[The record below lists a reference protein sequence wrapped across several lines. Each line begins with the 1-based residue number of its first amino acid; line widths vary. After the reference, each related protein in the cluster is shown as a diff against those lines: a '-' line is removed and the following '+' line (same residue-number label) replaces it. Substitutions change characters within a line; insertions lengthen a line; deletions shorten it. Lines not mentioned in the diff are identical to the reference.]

1 MNILIVDDQMSV
13 LNGLL
18 NGIHFSELGFSSVF
32 TAMSTDE
39 ALKMLEKETV
49 HILLTDVEMPG
60 QNGLVLNSIV
70 KEKYSDI
77 LRIVLTS
84 HAVFSYAQTSLKL
97 QCFDY
102 LVQPAPFEDIE
113 ASLKKAVEAVQ
124 VNYNNRRISRYG
136 HLFKNYESDF
146 MGTII
151 QQLWYHDPEAVN
163 NCIKLLNQSGHSVR
177 PDSACQLI
185 FVDVFSYTRQETGY
199 PSQQLIMNAISRSLH
214 CDPCFDAVDL
224 LVSLNPHRCFSILLI
239 DIGDGILPAAQNSVT
254 GFYQSLCRE
263 LPGRSIA
270 CYYSDSF
277 PFSEIHPAIT
287 AASEHIK
294 NNITNEPMVSH
305 ILPAMQPGSL
315 DLLLPEYLN
324 HWSSLL
330 YSNQRN
336 LLKKEIDFCLDK
348 KIPAVQNRF
357 QSLYT
362 LNQQI
367 VQLFFKYFYENG
379 IDINSIFTDDFT
391 CRDCMDHCSTVDE
404 VKRNAAFLLDA
415 ASRNADASPE
425 TNYVSKAK
433 AYISDNIRRL
443 ILVKEVA
450 DYVHLNPEYFTKLF
464 KKETGMNIKD
474 YIVDCK
480 IALAKDLLTTSN
492 LPVNMVATEV
502 GYSNFS
508 HFTQI
513 FKRAE
518 HMTPSEY
525 RLLFS
530 KKS

>member
-1 MNILIVDDQMSV
+1 MNILIVDDQVSV

-18 NGIHFSELGFSSVF
+18 NGIRFSELGFSSVF

-39 ALKMLEKETV
+39 ALQVLEKETV
-49 HILLTDVEMPG
+49 HILLTDIEMPG
-60 QNGLVLNSIV
+60 QNGLVLNSVV
-70 KEKYSDI
+70 KEKYPDI

-113 ASLKKAVEAVQ
+113 SSLKKAIEAVQ

-136 HLFKNYESDF
+136 HLFKNYKSSF
-146 MGTII
+146 IGSII
-151 QQLWYHDPEAVN
+151 QQLYYNDPDAVN
-163 NCIKLLNQSGHSVR
+163 NCVKLLNQSGHSVR
-177 PDSACQLI
+177 PDSACQLM

-199 PSQQLIMNAISRSLH
+199 PPQQQIMNAISSSLNS
-214 CDPCFDAVDL
+214 DPCFDAADL
-224 LVSLNPHRCFSILLI
+224 LVFLNPHRCFSILLM
-239 DIGDGILPAAQNSVT
+239 DKGDGALPVEPESVS
-254 GFYQSLCRE
+254 GFYRALCQK
-263 LPGRSIA
+263 LPGRAIA
-270 CYYSDSF
+270 CYYSDRF
-277 PFSEIHPAIT
+277 PFTEIHSAIA

-294 NNITNEPMVSH
+294 NNITGEPLVSH
-305 ILPAMQPGSL
+305 IVPAVQPGSL

-348 KIPAVQNRF
+348 KIPTVQNRF
-357 QSLYT
+357 QSLCT

-379 IDINSIFTDDFT
+379 IDIPSIFTDAFT
-391 CRDCMDHCSTVDE
+391 YRDCMAHFSTVEE
-404 VKRNAAFLLDA
+404 VKRNVAFLLDA
-415 ASRNADASPE
+415 ASQNADTSPE
-425 TNYVSKAK
+425 TNYVNKAK

-443 ILVKEVA
+443 IFVKEVA

-525 RLLFS
+525 RLLYH